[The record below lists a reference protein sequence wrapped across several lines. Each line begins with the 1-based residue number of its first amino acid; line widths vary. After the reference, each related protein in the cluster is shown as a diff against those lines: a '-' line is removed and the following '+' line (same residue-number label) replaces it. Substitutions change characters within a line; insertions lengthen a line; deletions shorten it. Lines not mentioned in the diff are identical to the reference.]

1 LSLYKKRDRFPK
13 DRSPIGSILFPCLSG
28 LSACRNP
35 QDLLALDALLLETT
49 ELYHPFRFSSAQVTK
64 KILSGQE
71 LFTKTVT
78 DAANAS
84 AGFEWRGTKRGQNVS
99 GRMLE
104 HGVGHVWGMNC
115 ALSAT

>member
-1 LSLYKKRDRFPK
+1 MK
-13 DRSPIGSILFPCLSG
+13 DSRTRLIGSILFPCLSG

-49 ELYHPFRFSSAQVTK
+49 ERYHPFRFSSAQVTK

-84 AGFEWRGTKRGQNVS
+84 AGRGRD
-99 GRMLE
+99 
-104 HGVGHVWGMNC
+104 
-115 ALSAT
+115 ALRIGENP